1 LKVYEPNKAESE
13 IRKALV
19 LLEALK
25 STVDDERV
33 GNELLKIRRILL
45 EAKEHIE

>member
-1 LKVYEPNKAESE
+1 MKVYEPNKAESE
-13 IRKALV
+13 IGKALV

-25 STVDDERV
+25 STVNNERI

-45 EAKEHIE
+45 EAKEQIE

>member
-13 IRKALV
+13 IRRALV

-25 STVDDERV
+25 STVNDERI

>member
-1 LKVYEPNKAESE
+1 MKVYEPNKAESD

-25 STVDDERV
+25 STVNDERI

>member
-1 LKVYEPNKAESE
+1 MKVYEPNKAESE

-25 STVDDERV
+25 STVNDKRV

-45 EAKEHIE
+45 EAKNQMQ

>member
-1 LKVYEPNKAESE
+1 MKVYEPNKAESE
-13 IRKALV
+13 IRRALV

-25 STVDDERV
+25 STVNDERI

>member
-1 LKVYEPNKAESE
+1 MKVYEPNKAESQ

-25 STVDDERV
+25 STVTDERV
-33 GNELLKIRRILL
+33 GKEFLKIRRILL
-45 EAKEHIE
+45 EAKDSIE

>member
-1 LKVYEPNKAESE
+1 MKVYEPNKAESQ

-25 STVDDERV
+25 STVTDERI
-33 GNELLKIRRILL
+33 GKELLKIRRVLL
-45 EAKEHIE
+45 EAKESIE

>member
-1 LKVYEPNKAESE
+1 MYEPNKAESE
-13 IRKALV
+13 IRRALV

-25 STVDDERV
+25 STVDDERI